1 MPGPRLLVEPPTV
14 YDRSY
19 GLWSTVQDR
28 SALAT
33 DVHWRNGVKWEP
45 LCGVG
50 GSFYDD
56 YCLETNPANKADN
69 ISTPVSAANPF
80 VAFAEVDCSPVG
92 YSQEEQRGR
101 AAQALTQSESYQVET
116 AFWTGAVGGDANI
129 VYPHLAANAAVV
141 DTGVIP
147 VTTLQCAATQ
157 VTGSAL
163 LDITEALGRLEAAFG
178 ACANSQGTIHV
189 PYVLGEQLFRAN
201 AVKPMGAQLV
211 TQTGHL
217 VALGTGYT
225 GSGPDGTLTPNAAW
239 IYMTGPVF
247 GYRTAVEQFNYRETV
262 DRTENT
268 VRTIAERTYV
278 LGFNCC
284 CLYAV
289 LVSVGGIVT
298 GQPLGAF

>member
-1 MPGPRLLVEPPTV
+1 MPGPRLLVDPPTV

-28 SALAT
+28 SALAA
-33 DVHWRNGVKWEP
+33 DVHWRNGVTFEP
-45 LCGVG
+45 LCGLG

-56 YCLETNPANKADN
+56 YCLETNPASKADN
-69 ISTPVSAANPF
+69 ISTPVRGATPF
-80 VAFAEVDCSPVG
+80 VAFAQIDCSPVG
-92 YSQEEQRGR
+92 YSQDQQRQR
-101 AAQALTQSESYQVET
+101 AADALTRSESYQVET
-116 AFWTGAVGGDANI
+116 AFWTGAAGGDASI
-129 VYPHLAANAAVV
+129 VYPHLAANAAVL
-141 DTGVIP
+141 DTNVIP

-163 LDITEALGRLEAAFG
+163 LDITEALGRIEAAFG
-178 ACANSQGTIHV
+178 ACGNSQGTIHV
-189 PYVLGEQLFRAN
+189 PMVLGEQLFRAN
-201 AVKPMGAQLV
+201 AVKAMGAQLV

-225 GSGPDGTLTPNAAW
+225 GSGPDGTLTPNAVW

-247 GYRTAVEQFNYRETV
+247 GYRTAIEQFQFRETL

-268 VRTIAERTYV
+268 VRTIAERSYV
-278 LGFNCC
+278 LGFDCC